1 MYAPAC
7 ADTLLVTHL
16 RGRWVDDAAN
26 VYDIRLTLDHNL
38 REQSNSGNNTSQRA
52 TKPTCGI
59 VRFGKISVHCLVE
72 GKLGHA
78 FQHGSALTRIF
89 KVAVN

>member
-1 MYAPAC
+1 MFSSVYAPAC
-7 ADTLLVTHL
+7 ADTLLVTDL

-52 TKPTCGI
+52 TEPTCGI
-59 VRFGKISVHCLVE
+59 VRFGKIS
-72 GKLGHA
+72 GIASSK
-78 FQHGSALTRIF
+78 GS
-89 KVAVN
+89 